1 MVERFP
7 MKKLAFL
14 ALPLLLAACTDSP
27 QEKAERARKA
37 FEAHDYRAAQ
47 VDLAAALEASPQDP
61 ALLELHARNALAMGD
76 GIAADASLAK
86 LPEAR
91 RPADYAL
98 LSAEAMLLRGLPDEA
113 ISALGSDSS
122 PAGQRIRALALLAKE
137 DREGAG
143 KAFAAGASGKADAR
157 LLADFARFTLMDGN
171 VRQARALADRAKAAD
186 GGAIDAMLAD
196 AEVSTAEG
204 RLAEALAAY
213 DAAAR
218 AYPGNLA
225 AMAGKAAV
233 LGDLGRTEEMDKV
246 LASLAEVKGGGQVAY
261 LQARAAAARGDWSTV
276 RGILQANEG
285 QLGDKQEATVL
296 YAQALVHLKQPEQAR
311 AKLQPLVTRNP
322 GSATLRRE
330 LAKAQL
336 AAGDPRGAVETMR
349 PFADV
354 QTADAEDLRLL
365 AKAAQASG
373 DPEAA
378 RLAEKAKFPSAQA
391 LAATLAQADTAMKQS
406 NWGNAIVAYER
417 LLAVTDGKN
426 PLILNNM
433 AYAQGMVG
441 NKAKALEFA
450 ERAYKA
456 APANPSVLDT
466 LGWLLV
472 ETGRDRSRGL
482 QLLRDAA
489 AKAPGNAT
497 IAGHLRSAEQ
507 G

>member
-1 MVERFP
+1 

-14 ALPLLLAACTDSP
+14 TLPLLLAACTDSP
-27 QEKAERARKA
+27 QERADRARKA
-37 FEAHDYRAAQ
+37 FDSHDYRAAQ
-47 VDLAAALEASPQDP
+47 VDLAAAMEANPQDP

-76 GIAADASLAK
+76 GIAAGASLAK
-86 LPEAR
+86 LPEDK
-91 RPADYAL
+91 RPSDFAL
-98 LSAEAMLLRGLPDEA
+98 LLAEALLLRGLPGEA
-113 ISALGSDSS
+113 VTALGRDDSS
-122 PAGQRIRALALLAKE
+122 SAQRIRALALLAKE
-137 DREGAG
+137 DRAGAAR
-143 KAFAAGASGKADAR
+143 AFAAGASGKPDAR
-157 LLADFARFTLMDGN
+157 LLADFARFSLMGGD
-171 VRQARALADRAKAAD
+171 VKQARALADRAKAAD
-186 GGAIDAMLAD
+186 GATIDAMLAD
-196 AEVSTAEG
+196 AEVATAEG
-204 RLAEALAAY
+204 RLAQALSAY
-213 DAAAR
+213 DAAAK

-225 AMAGKAAV
+225 AVAGKAAV
-233 LGDLGRTEEMDKV
+233 LGDLGRTDEMDKV

-261 LQARAAAARGDWSTV
+261 LQARAAAARGDWATV
-276 RGILQANEG
+276 RSILQANEA
-285 QLGDKQEATVL
+285 QLTGKDEATVL
-296 YAQALVHLKQPEQAR
+296 YSQALVALKQPEQAR
-311 AKLQPLVTRNP
+311 AKLQPLLTRNP

-349 PFADV
+349 PFAEV

-365 AKAAQASG
+365 AKAAEASG

-391 LAATLAQADTAMKQS
+391 MAATLAQADTAMKQS
-406 NWGNAIVAYER
+406 NWGNAIAAYDR

-426 PLILNNM
+426 PLVLNNM

-441 NKAKALEFA
+441 NKAKALDYA

-456 APANPSVLDT
+456 APASASVLDT

-472 ETGRDRSRGL
+472 ETGKDKPRGL
-482 QLLRDAA
+482 KLLRDAA